1 MIISASLLSF
11 IRLYSE
17 FQIKIAP
24 LEFFN
29 ILIFGNKSYSGVYLF
44 AHVSKKSAFFYYCS
58 ETKLSNINVKIQAHK
73 NWEEL

>member
-11 IRLYSE
+11 IRFYSE

-44 AHVSKKSAFFYYCS
+44 AHVSKKSAFYYCS
-58 ETKLSNINVKIQAHK
+58 ETKLSNINVKIKAHK
-73 NWEEL
+73 NWEKL